1 MDHAQLSGQ
10 NNLVRSTA
18 QVDAPVDEVAPG
30 RASNAPFPDA
40 PPVQD
45 ASAEEQASVRDLLA
59 SVWKARGLFGG
70 MLAIAIAYYGQR
82 ALIERNDFPLSTLCY
97 GIAIVVLI
105 LSLLHPTLPW
115 RRIPQDAT
123 PSEAHKVVKPS
134 TEVEV
139 AAENGPTSTHALA
152 STPSAEAIN
161 DPPALP
167 VRKVG
172 SRAVPLMPDNPP
184 ATDAP
189 SNGGVQP
196 ARPRFEAWVPATPE
210 ATAVVR
216 KARRANGSGKMPAV
230 PVVAKTAQERHS
242 SGPTRGL
249 LGRGAAWRAQLGWRV
264 TVPALLVAVG
274 LLVWSFFALRANI
287 VSPLGGWL
295 WAGGIVALIV
305 ALLGVPGWPRGNSL
319 LPGPKGDFFGRG
331 VPDMPAGWS
340 AALIFTILL
349 VAVALRLYNLE
360 YHPGIFGDEGE
371 RGMDARRILEG
382 NGALIFG
389 AGWWS
394 VPNLY
399 FYVTAFF
406 LGLLG
411 DHNMVADRML
421 SVVSGVIAVWYV
433 YRTGKL
439 LWGPRVG
446 LIAGALMAVSPL
458 ALQFSRLA
466 GESTPTGT
474 LWAVGFFYM
483 VLALRDRKWTDW
495 LLAGLA
501 WGFSLYFYAA
511 GKLIIPMAA
520 ALGFYCLVRWRLDF
534 FKRYALGFALLAAAM
549 LITAMPY
556 LIYAAESNF
565 HVIMGRAQ
573 ETSIFSPSNQGFTF
587 GRYNLPYDPALAQ
600 GSTVQTVM
608 SHPVEWARL
617 IYEQG
622 RETLDVLYRRADQ
635 VFFYRISDHG
645 GTMFPPFWAT
655 IVMLSLA
662 YATWK
667 LWDSRFG
674 LVCIWFW
681 FGMLGSMLTIDTP
694 NLQRVTGAWPAL
706 MLLPAALLDRIFA
719 AGWPFSL
726 SLARKW
732 ATVPIV
738 AALLFFTYT
747 SIQEYFG
754 HFVETCPYC
763 DATTQARYALDLGTD
778 YKAYQLGVGGYDV
791 YFNYGSTRFLAKH
804 TEGIDLLAAADKL
817 PAIDSNGKG
826 LAFLVYA
833 NNREYLP
840 LIRLYYPG
848 GTEET
853 IRSADGV
860 ERFVSYKVTRE
871 QLATFQVAR
880 ATYSP
885 ASGEPISR
893 EEPGLGT
900 ERAGPE
906 PQVQAGQVTSAVE
919 PWSAPTG
926 ASYPLKAAWE
936 GGLVAPQ
943 YGIYSFV
950 INGDVQDAKLELDGR
965 TVLGGAAFKPGEAA
979 ELVLAKGVHEVRLS
993 GTLVSGSSK
1002 LSLQWGGA
1010 GGAPQAV
1017 QPRFLYKGPAG
1028 GLTAELV
1035 QGMESGPSPSI
1046 LKAPDPFKGQQI
1058 TQRRVDPF
1066 VGFRQA
1072 IDLFGN
1078 APYLARWYGKLKVA
1092 QEGMY
1097 GFSVAVPD
1105 NLVLLVDGEV
1115 VIDGPSGLP
1124 SGNVQLT
1131 TGLHDIELRYASP
1144 GGGARIEL
1152 LWSPPGSETSII
1164 PPTALVPQSRSW
1176 LKSELPDAPGALV
1189 QEPIPGPQSSAILW
1203 KPKAVYGADAGL
1215 KEPRGLAVDRNGNIY
1230 VGDSGNRR
1238 VVVLAPDGRAVRTW
1252 GSPLPETY
1260 TPEQGEAPD
1269 GQFDEIS
1276 DLAVGEGADGKTYV
1290 YVLDRTTRIQVFT
1303 PEGEQVG
1310 TYAASQLGMYG
1321 PNGLAVGPA
1330 GDGEKG
1336 HRLYVSVTGQH
1347 RLAAFPAVDQVLNQQ
1362 PRAVLSE
1369 IVQNIRG
1376 PQGAALDQPV
1386 DVLADPT
1393 RPDIVYTIDLRDR
1406 LVQLQLQDRQEG
1418 ESAFDDPHLLPS
1430 TIGQQ
1435 WQITVGRDAGG
1446 SRLAIS
1452 PDGKRIYMSDPERDR
1467 VALVEVESGLVS
1479 YFGEIG
1485 KGEGQFTAP
1494 SGIVVGADGTLYVLE
1509 RLNNRVQLF
1518 DPNQ

>member
-1 MDHAQLSGQ
+1 MDRSQYSGQ
-10 NNLVRSTA
+10 NSLVRSTA
-18 QVDAPVDEVAPG
+18 QVEAPVEVVAPD
-30 RASNAPFPDA
+30 RAPVAPSPDA
-40 PPVQD
+40 TITQH
-45 ASAEEQASVRDLLA
+45 ASPQERSSWGDVLA
-59 SVWKARGLFGG
+59 SVWRARGLFGG
-70 MLAIAIAYYGQR
+70 LLAISIAYYGQR
-82 ALIERNDFPLSTLCY
+82 ALVERNDFPLSTLCY
-97 GIAIVVLI
+97 GIAIIVLI
-105 LSLLHPTLPW
+105 LSLLHPTLP
-115 RRIPQDAT
+115 RRRTTQDAA
-123 PSEAHKVVKPS
+123 SVVDR
-134 TEVEV
+134 EVAGPTLGAGS
-139 AAENGPTSTHALA
+139 AAENGHA
-152 STPSAEAIN
+152 TPSAITSPAEA
-161 DPPALP
+161 ASGSASLP
-167 VRKVG
+167 VRKAG
-172 SRAVPLMPDNPP
+172 SRALPLAADNSP
-184 ATDAP
+184 ANGAP
-189 SNGGVQP
+189 VDGGKQP
-196 ARPRFEAWVPATPE
+196 AGRRFEAWVPGGTPQAT
-210 ATAVVR
+210 VIVR
-216 KARRANGSGKMPAV
+216 KARGTNGSRQATAPMLASPPPASV
-230 PVVAKTAQERHS
+230 TMAPRRRLPARVAE
-242 SGPTRGL
+242 L
-249 LGRGAAWRAQLGWRV
+249 RAQLGWRV
-264 TVPALLVAVG
+264 TGPAVLVAVG
-274 LLVWSFFALRANI
+274 LLVWSFFVLRSNV

-295 WAGGIVALIV
+295 WAGGIVALLV
-305 ALLGVPGWPRGNSL
+305 ALLGVPGWPRGSSL
-319 LPGPKGDFFGRG
+319 LPGPRTDFFGRG
-331 VPDMPAGWS
+331 VPDMSSRWS
-340 AALIFTILL
+340 AALIVVILL

-382 NGALIFG
+382 NNALIFG
-389 AGWWS
+389 SGWWG

-399 FYVTAFF
+399 FYLTAFF

-421 SVVSGVIAVWYV
+421 SVVSGVVAVWYV

-439 LWGPRVG
+439 LWGPRAG

-483 VLALRDRKWTDW
+483 VLALRDRKWSDW
-495 LLAGLA
+495 LLSGLA

-534 FKRYALGFALLAAAM
+534 FKRYALGFMLLAAAM

-556 LIYAAESNF
+556 LVYAAESNF
-565 HVIMGRAQ
+565 QVIMGRAQ

-587 GRYNLPYDPALAQ
+587 ALYNLDYDPALAQ

-635 VFFYRISDHG
+635 VFFYRHSDHG
-645 GTMFPPFWAT
+645 GTMFPPFWAA

-674 LVCIWFW
+674 LVWIWFW

-747 SIQEYFG
+747 SVQEYFV

-778 YKAYQLGVGGYDV
+778 YKAYQLGVGGYDT

-804 TEGIDLLAAADKL
+804 TEGLDMLVPADNL

-826 LAFLVYA
+826 LAFIVYP

-840 LIRLYYPG
+840 LLRLYYPG
-848 GTEET
+848 GTEEA

-871 QLATFQVAR
+871 QLATFQVAQ

-885 ASGEPISR
+885 ASGEPFAR

-900 ERAGPE
+900 ERAQPE
-906 PQVQAGQVTSAVE
+906 PQGQAGQVVAVE
-919 PWSAPTG
+919 PWRAPAG
-926 ASYPLKAAWE
+926 VSYPLKATWE

-950 INGDVQDAKLELDGR
+950 INGDVADGKLELDGR
-965 TVLGGAAFKPGEAA
+965 TVLGDAEFKPGEAV
-979 ELVLAKGVHEVRLS
+979 EMVLAKGVHEVRLS
-993 GTLVSGSSK
+993 GTLVDANSK
-1002 LSLQWGGA
+1002 LRLQWAGG

-1017 QPRFLYKGPAG
+1017 QPRFLYKGPTG

-1035 QGMESGPSPSI
+1035 HGPLSGPAADL
-1046 LKAPDPFKGQQI
+1046 LKAPDAVKGQQV
-1058 TQRRVDPF
+1058 TLRRVDPF

-1078 APYLARWYGKLKVA
+1078 GPYLARWYGKLKVA

-1097 GFSVAVPD
+1097 GFSVAVPA
-1105 NLVLLVDGEV
+1105 NLSLLVDGAV
-1115 VIDGPSGLP
+1115 VIDGTSGLP
-1124 SGNVQLT
+1124 SGNVQLS
-1131 TGLHDIELRYASP
+1131 TGLHDIELRYAST

-1152 LWSPPGSETSII
+1152 LWSPPGGETAII
-1164 PPTALVPQSRSW
+1164 PPTALVPQVRSW
-1176 LKSELPDAPGALV
+1176 LKSEIPDAPGAQV
-1189 QEPIPGPQSSAILW
+1189 QQPQPGSQVSANVR
-1203 KPKAVYGADAGL
+1203 KPKAVLGTDAGL
-1215 KEPRGLAVDRNGNIY
+1215 KEPRGLAVDRAGNVY

-1238 VVVLAPDGRAVRTW
+1238 VVVLAPDGRVVRTW

-1260 TPEQGEAPD
+1260 KPEAGEAPD
-1269 GQFDEIS
+1269 GQFGEIS

-1290 YVLDRTTRIQVFT
+1290 YVLDSTTRVQVFT
-1303 PEGEQVG
+1303 PEGQQVG
-1310 TYAASQLGMYG
+1310 TYPARQLDMYG

-1330 GDGEKG
+1330 GEGENG

-1347 RLAAFPAVDQVLNQQ
+1347 RLAAFPSIDQVLSRQ
-1362 PRAVLSE
+1362 PLAVLNE
-1369 IVQNIRG
+1369 IVENIRG
-1376 PQGAALDQPV
+1376 PEGAALDQPV

-1406 LVQLQLQDRQEG
+1406 LVQLQLRAGSENT
-1418 ESAFDDPHLLPS
+1418 SDDPHLLPS
-1430 TIGQQ
+1430 TIAQQ
-1435 WQITVGRDAGG
+1435 WQVTVGRDAGG

-1452 PDGKRIYMSDPERDR
+1452 PDGKRIYMSDPERNR
-1467 VALVEVESGLVS
+1467 VAVVEVERGLVS
-1479 YFGEIG
+1479 YFGEVG
-1485 KGEGQFTAP
+1485 QGEGQFTAP
-1494 SGIVVGADGTLYVLE
+1494 SGIVVGADGTVYVLE

-1518 DPNQ
+1518 DPNP